1 MNSTACSSDQA
12 RVDYLSDLQH
22 RFLYVQQG
30 WGKLGID
37 TAAYSGDKP
46 AQKIRIKDRDYIKGI
61 GHHAPG
67 EIIVELNG
75 EYDRFETDVGVQWQ
89 GGNVGSV
96 VFQVFVD
103 DEERFCSGVMRESDE
118 PRPVRI
124 SVEGASE
131 LRLVVSDA
139 GDGITCDCANW
150 ADARLVRFATASETM
165 LPRNMV
171 DIARFARIVTSD
183 PNRKQGTSATRIQE
197 FPAED
202 LFLDREIAAESNGVW
217 RIPVYSDIGCIGLQW
232 IEDRRLKEIGIQLSE
247 QIPNDR
253 VKAEYWVGQSIWQG
267 EWKPFSSPVVQD
279 GTSFRVKV
287 DYSVDPQ
294 LRDGTRKIRWL
305 FYGVQKAPVVRRLW
319 AFTNSRWDETDIS
332 ITLEKPQP
340 GRMGQVEAYNG
351 EFVGEECVRTAQPWD
366 LGKPLHLRVRY
377 SKPRPWKSDRTVL
390 RLVLPENAF
399 GIAVDDL
406 LANGSIYVRDAGVFA
421 SCGPSSR
428 TCRDYLESIKGRKT
442 ILQQVREMPDQ
453 TLSQALTRT
462 RNPIQSSGPAMVSLA
477 CDNIKFVVTRD
488 GAIQFPLELKQP
500 ADRPPER
507 AVYRAQIAPRLTNAG
522 DLTLTRYLHGGWLPA
537 PVVERSNGRIKF
549 TQRTFAVPFGD
560 KNFPEKLNWL
570 NDKPLC
576 VSEFVIDN
584 LSAEHQKLSMEFEFL
599 ADWIERRPLDI
610 VRKREGL
617 VAESG
622 GRLVAFLDLS
632 RDGSELKFETQG
644 CIASITGTLPPGSKY
659 TFKLFIP
666 GWEVGTDSYT
676 EFLGAEGLIAR
687 FENYWQHVLAGGMQ
701 FNIPDEFLANL
712 IRASLVYCLIA
723 ARNEEDGQRV
733 APWIASMSYGPLESE
748 ANSIVTGM
756 CLMGFEE
763 FTRRSLDFFIS
774 RYNEQG
780 FLTTGYTLMGTGW
793 HLWSLGKFYELYK
806 DQEWMQR
813 VAPKVANVCKW
824 ISRQREKTKQLD
836 PNGNK
841 VSEYGLV
848 PPGVLADWSL
858 YAYHYC
864 LEGYY
869 YAGLQWAAQALADI
883 AHPEASRFIAEAEEF
898 RSEILRAYHWTQSK
912 MPVVPL
918 RDGTWVPGYPAQV
931 YTFGPTGDYYPGQD
945 ANRSWAYDVE
955 LGAHQLVPQGV
966 LDASSHEVG
975 YMMDHMEDVQFLR
988 DGWLDYPAEKSEAD
1002 WFNLGGFAK
1011 MQPYYC
1017 RNAEIYALRDDVKPF
1032 VRSYFNTLASLV
1044 NTETMWF
1051 WEHFNASG
1059 AWNKTH
1065 ETGYFL
1071 QQTRFMLVMEHG
1083 EELWLAPL
1091 VTNNWMK
1098 DGMSISVEGAPTKFG
1113 TVTYRIDSHVD
1124 AGYIEAQITPPTRSV
1139 PESIVIRLRH
1149 PDGKKI
1155 KSVAVNGK
1163 AHMDFDPIKEI
1174 VRITNTD
1181 SSTITLR
1188 AYY

>member
-1 MNSTACSSDQA
+1 MNSAVCSSDQS
-12 RVDYLSDLQH
+12 RVEYLSDLQH

-46 AQKIRIKDRDYIKGI
+46 VQKIRIKDRDYSKGI

-67 EIIVELNG
+67 EIVVELNG
-75 EYDRFETDVGVQWQ
+75 EYEWFEADIGVQWQ

-103 DEERFCSGVMRESDE
+103 DEERFCSGVMRELDD
-118 PRPVRI
+118 PKPVHI
-124 SVEGASE
+124 SVKDASE
-131 LRLVVSDA
+131 LRLVVGDA

-150 ADARLVRFATASETM
+150 SNARLVRSATASKM
-165 LPRNMV
+165 QPPKNMV
-171 DIARFARIVTSD
+171 DIAQFAKVVTSD
-183 PNRKQGTSATRIQE
+183 PHRKQGTSATRIQE
-197 FPAED
+197 FPAKD
-202 LFLDREIAAESNGVW
+202 LFLDREIAADSNSVW
-217 RIPVYSDIGCIGLQW
+217 KIPVYSNIGCIGLQW
-232 IEDRRLKEIGIQLSE
+232 IEDRRLKEIGIQLPE
-247 QIPNDR
+247 QISSDR
-253 VKAEYWVGQSIWQG
+253 VKVEYWAGQSEWQG
-267 EWKPFSSPVVQD
+267 EWKSFSSPIVQD
-279 GTSFRVKV
+279 GTSFCVKV

-305 FYGVQKAPVVRRLW
+305 LYESQETLVARRLS
-319 AFTNSRWDETDIS
+319 AFTNSRWEEVDIF
-332 ITLEKPQP
+332 ITLEEPQP
-340 GRMGQVEAYNG
+340 GRIGQIEAYNG
-351 EFVGEECVRTAQPWD
+351 EFVAEERVKTVHPWD
-366 LGKPLHLRVRY
+366 LGKSLHLKVRY

-390 RLVLPENAF
+390 RVVLPENAF
-399 GIAVDDL
+399 GIAIDDL
-406 LANGSIYVRDAGVFA
+406 LANEFIYVRDARVFA
-421 SCGPSSR
+421 SCKPLSR
-428 TCRDYLESIKGRKT
+428 TCHDYLESIKGRKT
-442 ILQQVREMPDQ
+442 ILEHVRELPDQ
-453 TLSQALTRT
+453 TLSQALTMT

-477 CDNIKFVVTRD
+477 CDNIKFVVTRE
-488 GAIQFPLELKQP
+488 GAIQFPLELNQP
-500 ADRPPER
+500 ADRPPEG
-507 AVYRAQIAPRLTNAG
+507 AVYRAQIAPKLTNPG
-522 DLTLTRYLHGGWLPA
+522 DLTFNRCLHSGWLPA
-537 PVVERSNGRIKF
+537 PVEEWSNGRIKC
-549 TQRTFAVPFGD
+549 TQRTFVVPFGE
-560 KNFPEKLNWL
+560 KSFPEKLNWL

-576 VSEFVIDN
+576 VSEFVIIN
-584 LSAEHQKLSMEFEFL
+584 LSTEQQKLSMEFEFL
-599 ADWIERRPLDI
+599 ADWIEHMPLGV
-610 VRKREGL
+610 VRKYEGV

-622 GRLVAFLDLS
+622 GRLVAFLDFS
-632 RDGSELKFETQG
+632 RISSGLKFETHG
-644 CIASITGTLPPGSKY
+644 CSASIAGKLPPGLTY
-659 TFKLFIP
+659 TFTLFIP

-676 EFLGAEGLIAR
+676 EFLGVEGLIDR
-687 FENYWQHVLAGGMQ
+687 FENYWRHVLAGGMQ
-701 FNIPDEFLANL
+701 FDIPDEFLTNL
-712 IRASLVYCLIA
+712 IRASLVYCFIA
-723 ARNEEDGQRV
+723 ARNEERGQRV

-756 CLMGFEE
+756 CFMGFEE
-763 FTRRSLDFFIS
+763 FTKCSLDFFIN

-793 HLWSLGKFYELYK
+793 HLWSLGKFYELYRA
-806 DQEWMQR
+806 QEWMR
-813 VAPKVANVCKW
+813 SVAPKVAEVCKW

-841 VSEYGLV
+841 VPEYGLV
-848 PPGVLADWSL
+848 PPGVLADWGL

-869 YAGLQWAAQALADI
+869 YAGLRWAAQALSDI
-883 AHPEASRFIAEAEEF
+883 EHSEAGRLIMEAEEF
-898 RSEILRAYHWTQSK
+898 RSEILRAFHWTQSK
-912 MPVVPL
+912 TPVVPL

-931 YTFGPTGDYYPGQD
+931 YTFGSTGDYYPGQD

-955 LGAHQLVPQGV
+955 LGVHQLVPQGV
-966 LDASSHEVG
+966 LDASSCEVD

-1032 VRSYFNTLASLV
+1032 IRSYFNTLASLV

-1083 EELWLAPL
+1083 DELWLAPL

-1098 DGMSISVEGAPTKFG
+1098 DGMSVNVAGAPTQFG
-1113 TVTYRIDSHVD
+1113 TVSYRIDSNVN
-1124 AGYIEAQITPPTRSV
+1124 AGYIEAQINPPKRSI
-1139 PESIVIRLRH
+1139 PKSIVIRLRH

-1155 KSVAVNGK
+1155 KSVTVNGK
-1163 AHMDFDPIKEI
+1163 ASMSCDPVKEI
-1174 VRITNTD
+1174 VRISITD
-1181 SSTITLR
+1181 TSMITLR